1 MDLQVTNISGHSK
14 IKIMEGLEHNSNLM
28 DKNSFIRL
36 YNNDFLGEALG
47 RPEQWLNN
55 SFLRLN
61 TLIKQLADD

>member
-1 MDLQVTNISGHSK
+1 L
-14 IKIMEGLEHNSNLM
+14 L

-36 YNNDFLGEALG
+36 YNNDFLGDSLG

-61 TLIKQLADD
+61 TLLKQLTNE

>member
-1 MDLQVTNISGHSK
+1 M
-14 IKIMEGLEHNSNLM
+14 KIMESLDCNSNLL

-61 TLIKQLADD
+61 TLLKQLEK